1 VQADGLTQPRWHT
14 SIADTD
20 EEPLAV
26 RRKGSRWRAAAGSP
40 PHARAVA
47 KGILGEIAA
56 DT

>member
-1 VQADGLTQPRWHT
+1 VQADGLTRPRWHT
-14 SIADTD
+14 SIADKD

-26 RRKGSRWRAAAGSP
+26 RRKGSRWRAAAGAP

-47 KGILGEIAA
+47 KVIVGEIAA